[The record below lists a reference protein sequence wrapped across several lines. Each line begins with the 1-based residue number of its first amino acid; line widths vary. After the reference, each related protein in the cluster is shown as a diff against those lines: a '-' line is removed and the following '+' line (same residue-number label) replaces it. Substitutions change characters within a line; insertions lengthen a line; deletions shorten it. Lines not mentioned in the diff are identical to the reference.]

1 MLVKVGCR
9 QLSWVSLFM
18 ALLQFWE
25 AKPVRIEVIPI
36 SAQLKVLVCEH
47 KYYQDTH

>member
-1 MLVKVGCR
+1 
-9 QLSWVSLFM
+9 M

-25 AKPVRIEVIPI
+25 AKPVRIEVIPK

-47 KYYQDTH
+47 KYYQDILRPQHQQALK